1 MLIQVGSTPSSPLNP
16 TQLLS
21 GCGVH
26 AAFALQPAV
35 LLFQHPAGSHF
46 DLLLILYFKKIHNSI
61 TAGNNSS
68 QSITQNTNLI
78 NIHFDRGP
86 WT

>member
-35 LLFQHPAGSHF
+35 LLFHIQQAAA
-46 DLLLILYFKKIHNSI
+46 LICC
-61 TAGNNSS
+61 
-68 QSITQNTNLI
+68 
-78 NIHFDRGP
+78 
-86 WT
+86 